1 MLDLIAAP
9 PPLLKGEFTPLE
21 VDMKKILL
29 GLALSVVVT
38 GSAFAGQAAS
48 NTGCGL
54 GSLLWEN
61 KADNAVLLQV
71 LQATTNGTS
80 GNQTFGITSGTSNC
94 QKPSRIVQ
102 NEKLNQFVQANMDN
116 LAQDIAMGK
125 GESLDTFAEMLGVVP
140 GQNAAFNA
148 KLQANFGKI
157 FTSENVVL
165 AEVIDNAV
173 TVASN

>member
-1 MLDLIAAP
+1 
-9 PPLLKGEFTPLE
+9 
-21 VDMKKILL
+21 MKKVLL

-38 GSAFAGQAAS
+38 GSAFAGQAQ
-48 NTGCGL
+48 NNVGCGL
-54 GSLLWEN
+54 GTMLWEG
-61 KADNAVLLQV
+61 KADNSIVFQV

-80 GNQTFGITSGTSNC
+80 ANQTFGITSGTSNC
-94 QKPSRIVQ
+94 QKPSRIAQ
-102 NEKLNQFVQANMDN
+102 NEKLINFVQANMDN

-125 GESLDTFAEMLGVVP
+125 GESLDTFAEMLGVAP

-148 KLQANFGKI
+148 KLQSNFGKI

-173 TVASN
+173 TVANN

>member
-1 MLDLIAAP
+1 
-9 PPLLKGEFTPLE
+9 
-21 VDMKKILL
+21 MKKVLL
-29 GLALSVVVT
+29 GLVLSVIAT
-38 GSAFAGQAAS
+38 GSAFAGQAQT
-48 NTGCGL
+48 NVGCGL
-54 GSLLWEN
+54 GTLLWEN
-61 KADNAVLLQV
+61 KADNSILFQV

-80 GNQTFGITSGTSNC
+80 GSQTFGLTSGTSNC
-94 QKPSRIVQ
+94 QKPSKIVQ
-102 NEKLNQFVQANMDN
+102 NEKLINFVQANMDN

-125 GESLDTFAEMLGVVP
+125 GESLDTFAEMLGVAP

-173 TVASN
+173 TVANN

>member
-1 MLDLIAAP
+1 
-9 PPLLKGEFTPLE
+9 
-21 VDMKKILL
+21 MKRTLL
-29 GLALSVVVT
+29 GLALTLVVT
-38 GSAFAGQAAS
+38 GSAFAGQAQN

-54 GSLLWEN
+54 GTMLWEN
-61 KADNAVLLQV
+61 KADNSVLFQV

-94 QKPSRIVQ
+94 QKPSKIVQ
-102 NEKLNQFVQANMDN
+102 NEKLIHFVQANMDN

-125 GESLDTFAEMLGVVP
+125 GESLDTFAEMLGVAP

-148 KLQANFGKI
+148 KLQANFSKI

-165 AEVIDNAV
+165 AEVVDNAM
-173 TVASN
+173 TVANN

>member
-1 MLDLIAAP
+1 
-9 PPLLKGEFTPLE
+9 
-21 VDMKKILL
+21 MKKVLL
-29 GLALSVVVT
+29 ALALSVTVT

-54 GSLLWEN
+54 GTVLWEN
-61 KADNAVLLQV
+61 KADNSILFQAF
-71 LQATTNGTS
+71 QATTNGTS
-80 GNQTFGITSGTSNC
+80 ANQTFGITSGTSNC
-94 QKPSRIVQ
+94 QKPAKFAQ
-102 NEKLNQFVQANMDN
+102 NEKLINFVQANMDN

-140 GQNAAFNA
+140 AQSAAFNA
-148 KLQANFGKI
+148 KLQSNFGKI
-157 FTSENVVL
+157 FTSEHVVL

>member
-1 MLDLIAAP
+1 
-9 PPLLKGEFTPLE
+9 
-21 VDMKKILL
+21 MKKVLL
-29 GLALSVVVT
+29 GLALSLAVT

-54 GSLLWEN
+54 GSMLWEN
-61 KADNAVLLQV
+61 KADNSIVFQAF
-71 LQATTNGTS
+71 QATTNATS

-94 QKPSRIVQ
+94 QKPSKIVQ
-102 NEKLNQFVQANMDN
+102 NEKLIHFVQANMDN
-116 LAQDIAMGK
+116 LAQDIAMGR
-125 GESLDTFAEMLGVVP
+125 GESLDTFAEMLGVAP

-157 FTSENVVL
+157 FTSEHIVL

-173 TVASN
+173 TVANN

>member
-1 MLDLIAAP
+1 
-9 PPLLKGEFTPLE
+9 
-21 VDMKKILL
+21 MKKVLL
-29 GLALSVVVT
+29 GLALSIAVT
-38 GSAFAGQAAS
+38 GSALAGQAAT

-54 GSLLWEN
+54 GTVLWEN
-61 KADNAVLLQV
+61 KADNSILFQA

-80 GNQTFGITSGTSNC
+80 GNQTFGISSGTSNC
-94 QKPSRIVQ
+94 QQPSKIAQ
-102 NEKLNQFVQANMDN
+102 NEKLNLFVQANMDN

-125 GESLDTFAEMLGVVP
+125 GESLDTFAELLGISAD
-140 GQNAAFNA
+140 QSAAFNA

-173 TVASN
+173 TVTNN

>member
-1 MLDLIAAP
+1 
-9 PPLLKGEFTPLE
+9 
-21 VDMKKILL
+21 MKRTLL
-29 GLALSVVVT
+29 GLALTLVVT
-38 GSAFAGQAAS
+38 GSAFAGQAQN

-54 GSLLWEN
+54 GTMLWEN
-61 KADNAVLLQV
+61 KADNSVLFQV

-94 QKPSRIVQ
+94 QKPSKIVQ
-102 NEKLNQFVQANMDN
+102 NEKLIHFVQANMDN

-125 GESLDTFAEMLGVVP
+125 GESLDTFAEMLGVAP

-148 KLQANFGKI
+148 KLQANFSKI

-165 AEVIDNAV
+165 AEVIDNAM
-173 TVASN
+173 TVANN

>member
-1 MLDLIAAP
+1 
-9 PPLLKGEFTPLE
+9 
-21 VDMKKILL
+21 MKKVLL

-38 GSAFAGQAAS
+38 GSAFAGTAQ
-48 NTGCGL
+48 NNVGCGL
-54 GSLLWEN
+54 GTMLWEN
-61 KADNAVLLQV
+61 KADNSVLFQV
-71 LQATTNGTS
+71 FQATTNGTS
-80 GNQTFGITSGTSNC
+80 GNQTFGVTSGTSNC
-94 QKPSRIVQ
+94 QKPSQFVQ
-102 NEKLNQFVQANMDN
+102 NEKLINFVQANMDN

-125 GESLDTFAEMLGVVP
+125 GESLDTFAEMLGVAP